1 MRSVDSRE
9 QGFSIIEVII
19 AVVVVAIGLAGLA
32 ALSSSTSKTTSTA
45 KVRDQ
50 QTSIAQSLGDK
61 IRGDAAWAGTTPDT
75 CATLTSP
82 STVNLTGSP
91 WLTNRLKSE
100 LALDGISPEAWTVQ
114 ATARKVDSPADG
126 LCSGGGD
133 DDGVLPDYFDV
144 DVVVRPS
151 GSTLARF
158 PGVKPF
164 VTSFQ
169 VNFSNRTAGGALT
182 IQACYIWPQ
191 VDERLPVGTCGAAS
205 ADKMVVLPPPGSNV
219 NPDAGDDPMTCIAEP
234 LDCSAYKCAHPDIED
249 GCAGEYGN
257 EDFVKVRSYPGSG
270 WSWKLT
276 GDPGDPVTNGIVKT
290 GTLDANGLRK
300 IKYLKVGRYNV
311 QVFEPGNLRP
321 WPSHSVPADGWAT
334 VVGGIESRV
343 VQMYKP
349 KPRAADLVIPIQTTD
364 ASKPPWF
371 GQSEYD
377 YLYKKGPYEL
387 ILVPIP
393 RGRVLGSTTGTM
405 VYDGD
410 KNIRFK
416 NLEPGLYGAYMADP
430 KLTNEYE
437 LSGTKMF
444 LFVPPG
450 GGDPIVLPASG
461 SISWEVSFC
470 DPDIR
475 KVYVD
480 MYGGEGP
487 VVKTFVDPIT
497 GASSTQTWN
506 AQYCNAPS
514 GGPPPVGSGGS
525 GGA

>member
-1 MRSVDSRE
+1 MRSADSRE

-19 AVVVVAIGLAGLA
+19 AVVVVAVGLAGLA
-32 ALSSSTSKTTSTA
+32 ALSSGTSKSSSTA

-75 CATLTSP
+75 CATM
-82 STVNLTGSP
+82 STAATPINASWV
-91 WLTNRLKSE
+91 TNRLKSE
-100 LALDGISPEAWTVQ
+100 LALDGINPEAWTVQ

-126 LCSGGGD
+126 TCAAGGD
-133 DDGVLPDYFDV
+133 DDGVLPDYYDV
-144 DVVVRPS
+144 NVVVRPA
-151 GSTLARF
+151 GTTATRY

-169 VNFSNRTAGGALT
+169 VSFSNRTAGGALT

-191 VDERLPVGTCGAAS
+191 VDERLPVGTCGAS
-205 ADKMVVLPPPGSNV
+205 SGEKMVILPPPGSNV
-219 NPDAGDDPMTCIAEP
+219 SPDAGDDPMTCIAEP
-234 LDCSAYKCAHPDIED
+234 LDCTAYKCAHPDLED
-249 GCAGEYGN
+249 PCPGDWGQ
-257 EDFVKVRSYPGSG
+257 EDFVKVRSYPGGG

-276 GDPGDPVTNGIVKT
+276 GDPTDPVTAGTVKT
-290 GTLDANGLRK
+290 GTLDGNGMRK
-300 IKYLKVGRYNV
+300 IKYLKVGRYKV

-349 KPRAADLVIPIQTTD
+349 KPRAADLVIPIETKD
-364 ASKPPWF
+364 VSKPPWF

-393 RGRVLGSTTGTM
+393 RGRVLGADSGTM
-405 VYDGD
+405 VYTGD
-410 KNIRFK
+410 ADIRFK
-416 NLEPGLYGAYMADP
+416 DLEPGLYGAYMADP
-430 KLTNEYE
+430 KLTNKYE
-437 LSGTKMF
+437 LSGTKQF

-461 SISWEVSFC
+461 SITWDVTFC
-470 DPDIR
+470 DEDIR
-475 KVYVD
+475 QSYYD
-480 MYGGEGP
+480 MYGGYDHIVEH
-487 VVKTFVDPIT
+487 TTYDPDDGT
-497 GASSTQTWN
+497 PYTQKWAAKECKSPT
-506 AQYCNAPS
+506 